1 MGGAC
6 GGGALSRAP
15 DGSLGVFVQL
25 APSCGSGWTPVLV
38 LANTRSGN
46 NMGEVLLGE
55 FRTLLNPVQ
64 VSPEPGL
71 ERWRGGPASIRHSLS
86 LSLLQVFDL
95 SQLTPSKALQLCTL
109 LPPGSVRV
117 LVCGGDGTVGWV
129 LDAIDSMKLKV
140 LFFLSSTKNVLAWF
154 SPGWCLLRQG
164 QDPFIPRVTILPL
177 GTGND
182 LSNTLGWGAGYAGEI
197 PVEQVLRNVLE
208 AEVVRMDR

>member
-1 MGGAC
+1 M
-6 GGGALSRAP
+6 
-15 DGSLGVFVQL
+15 
-25 APSCGSGWTPVLV
+25 
-38 LANTRSGN
+38 
-46 NMGEVLLGE
+46 
-55 FRTLLNPVQ
+55 
-64 VSPEPGL
+64 
-71 ERWRGGPASIRHSLS
+71 
-86 LSLLQVFDL
+86 FDL
-95 SQLTPSKALQLCTL
+95 SLLTPSKALQLCTL

-140 LFFLSSTKNVLAWF
+140 LFFSSSKNRLGLVTEA
-154 SPGWCLLRQG
+154 LLRQG
-164 QDPFIPRVTILPL
+164 QDQFIPRVTILPL